1 MLASQRKSSHAEVA
15 RAEGPSGY
23 QAEQLATL
31 APDSSATSGSSL
43 VRDDSSTAHPL
54 CGMYGL
60 RSHGASSW
68 MLRTTLT
75 Y

>member
-43 VRDDSSTAHPL
+43 VRDDSSTDVP
-54 CGMYGL
+54 
-60 RSHGASSW
+60 
-68 MLRTTLT
+68 
-75 Y
+75 